1 MTTVILREEKSKSRS
16 GKHAVRYIALI
27 VDSKGS
33 IRVPK
38 PSRREPTKPTYS
50 KGSAETL
57 YVNLSEGEYAV
68 QVRLV
73 KNLKG
78 HVKGWIEVYDSNGR
92 LVYRA
97 VYRKLKLRYSK
108 GDVAY
113 AWIVERV
120 IEHLRLPIKR
130 SNLKPKNLPMTE
142 AQKLTRQ

>member
-1 MTTVILREEKSKSRS
+1 MITVILREEKSKSRR

-27 VDSKGS
+27 VDSKGN
-33 IRVPK
+33 IRIPK
-38 PSRREPTKPTYS
+38 PSRREPAKPTYS
-50 KGSAETL
+50 RGFAETL

-78 HVKGWIEVYDSNGR
+78 HVKGWIEVYDSDGR
-92 LVYRA
+92 MVYRA

-108 GDVAY
+108 GDATY

-120 IEHLRLPIKR
+120 AEHLKLPIKR
-130 SNLKPKNLPMTE
+130 SNLRPKLPMTG
-142 AQKLTRQ
+142 AQKLIKQ